1 MKRCPGCGSLRLL
14 SALDGTSAF
23 CARCHRRLSG
33 AYVRPMFAAAADV
46 TELFRASEP
55 DPHPAA

>member
-14 SALDGTSAF
+14 SALDGTTAF

-33 AYVRPMFAAAADV
+33 DEVRPLFAAEV